1 MNTNERPLAL
11 ITGAST
17 GIGYELARQF
27 LIHDYDVMIV
37 AENEEIHRAAESLG
51 FSAVSPRPDPRGRSP
66 PGSWLWALPS

>member
-1 MNTNERPLAL
+1 MNTNEPPPAL

-37 AENEEIHRAAESLG
+37 AENEEIHRTLR
-51 FSAVSPRPDPRGRSP
+51 V
-66 PGSWLWALPS
+66 